1 MRILIRLLLAGFLLL
16 GTLGSAIAC
25 SSAAP
30 YDDYAAVCVDGN
42 GVRVPDEF
50 CPIGDGIVNAGNQWS
65 YYGYYRN
72 TPDLV
77 IPYVGYPVS
86 RGWDTNYT
94 TVHNHVTNINI
105 HRGPD
110 VAPATAPAG
119 QTGTAA
125 DVPIAGGKPQAYA
138 GSGTVQRGGLGVKAR
153 SVTVPGAS
161 KRTVSSAPKTRAQ
174 APSRP
179 ASRKK

>member
-1 MRILIRLLLAGFLLL
+1 MSRILLLITLALAVVTG
-16 GTLGSAIAC
+16 C

-42 GVRVPDEF
+42 GVRVPDDF
-50 CPIGDGIVNAGNQWS
+50 CPIGDGIMNAGYGWN

-72 TPDLV
+72 TPDVV
-77 IPYVGYPVS
+77 IPYVGYPVQ
-86 RGWDTNYT
+86 RGWSSDYT

-110 VAPATAPAG
+110 AAPAAPPPG

-125 DVPIAGGKPQAYA
+125 DVPVSNGKPTAYA
-138 GSGTVQRGGLGVKAR
+138 GSGTVQRGGLGSKTAAR
-153 SVTVPGAS
+153 SVTVPGAT
-161 KRTVSSAPKTRAQ
+161 KYSAPKSAPKSRVQ

-179 ASRKK
+179 PTKSSKK